1 MRRSAQ
7 PEWARDTRRV
17 MATRVKRETLGNDET
32 EPGRSTRRFT
42 LHDASLRGHMHAA
55 AHNVKVRLDPVR
67 NNPYLYILM
76 YITERSTL
84 TAKGQTTVP
93 KAVRQALDIR
103 PGDRIAFRVDQA
115 GKVSLTRD
123 EAPDEDSAVD
133 AFLAFLSDDI
143 KQRPEAVSALSE
155 ETAAR
160 MRALSA
166 GVDVDLDSD
175 FEGGAG
181 L

>member
-1 MRRSAQ
+1 
-7 PEWARDTRRV
+7 
-17 MATRVKRETLGNDET
+17 
-32 EPGRSTRRFT
+32 
-42 LHDASLRGHMHAA
+42 MH
-55 AHNVKVRLDPVR
+55 
-67 NNPYLYILM
+67 
-76 YITERSTL
+76 ITERSTL

-93 KAVRQALDIR
+93 KAVRQALNIR
-103 PGDRIAFRVDQA
+103 PGDKIAFSVDQA

-123 EAPDEDSAVD
+123 EAPGEDSAVD

-143 KQRPEAVSALSE
+143 KQRPEAVSVLSD

-166 GVDVDLDSD
+166 GIDVDLDSD
-175 FEGGAG
+175 FGDGAG

>member
-1 MRRSAQ
+1 M
-7 PEWARDTRRV
+7 
-17 MATRVKRETLGNDET
+17 
-32 EPGRSTRRFT
+32 
-42 LHDASLRGHMHAA
+42 
-55 AHNVKVRLDPVR
+55 PV
-67 NNPYLYILM
+67 
-76 YITERSTL
+76 TERSTL

-93 KAVRQALDIR
+93 KAVRQALGIR

-115 GKVSLTRD
+115 GKVSLARD
-123 EAPDEDSAVD
+123 EAPDERAAVD

-143 KQRPEAVSALSE
+143 KRRPEAVSAMSD

-166 GVDVDLDSD
+166 GVAVDLDAD
-175 FEGGAG
+175 FGDGAS

>member
-1 MRRSAQ
+1 M
-7 PEWARDTRRV
+7 
-17 MATRVKRETLGNDET
+17 
-32 EPGRSTRRFT
+32 
-42 LHDASLRGHMHAA
+42 HM
-55 AHNVKVRLDPVR
+55 
-67 NNPYLYILM
+67 
-76 YITERSTL
+76 TERSTL

-93 KAVRQALDIR
+93 KAVRQALNIR

-123 EAPDEDSAVD
+123 EEPDEGAAVD

-143 KQRPEAVSALSE
+143 KRRPEAVAAMSD
-155 ETAAR
+155 ETMAR

-166 GVDVDLDSD
+166 GVAVDLDAD
-175 FEGGAG
+175 FGDHTA